1 MRKLIGRVQ
10 PYAWG
15 SRTVL
20 AELSGRPAPTPE
32 PEAELWLGAHEAAP
46 ARLGDTTLDRVIAAD
61 PAGTLGADLA
71 ARTDGRLP
79 FLLKVLA
86 PERAL
91 SIQCHPDAQQ
101 ALDAVPGTYADRSP
115 KPEAVVPL
123 TPFEMF
129 AGMLPYDEIVAR
141 LISFGIP
148 ELHALAAES
157 LTAHDILA
165 GILAVP
171 ADTRHDLVERML
183 SALDGAHAVPAGVAV
198 ALRSVA
204 QDYPGDIGLIVLLT
218 MQHRVEAP
226 GSYLFVP
233 AGVLHAYVRGAA
245 IEILANSDNVV
256 RAGLTPKKIDVPELL
271 RIVQVHRQMV
281 SEVGDRHER
290 VVRYPQSAEQFSL
303 SVVDPGEEPAQIVET
318 GPRIVLALGAPVRVA
333 CDGEALTLTPGEASF
348 VQAAEGPLTISGAG
362 TAYVAAP
369 GRPA

>member
-20 AELSGRPAPTPE
+20 AELTGRPSPAE
-32 PEAELWLGAHEAAP
+32 GPEAELWLGAHEAAP
-46 ARLGDTTLDRVIAAD
+46 AGVGDNTLDHVIADD

-71 ARTDGRLP
+71 AHTGGRLP

-91 SIQCHPDAQQ
+91 SIQCHPDARQ

-141 LISFGIP
+141 LVSLKIP

-165 GILAVP
+165 GILATP
-171 ADTRHDLVERML
+171 ADARPDLVERML
-183 SALDGAHAVPAGVAV
+183 SALDGSHAVPDGVAD

-256 RAGLTPKKIDVPELL
+256 RAGMTPKKIDVPELL

-281 SEVGDRHER
+281 SEVGERRGR

-303 SVVDPGEEPAQIVET
+303 CLVDPGEEPAPVAVA
-318 GPRIVLALGAPVRVA
+318 GPRIVLALGGPVRVA
-333 CDGEALTLTPGEASF
+333 CDGEALALAVGEAAF
-348 VQAAEGPLTISGAG
+348 VEAAEGALTISGPG